1 MEITL
6 KNFRKYKYVSEF
18 SFRRFTV
25 FTGVNS
31 IGKSTILK
39 ALSIIGDSLGS
50 DDNFKLN
57 LSGRNLRS
65 HGVYSAESVFN
76 WDSKKTEFEVN
87 ISEGD
92 VKLKILYAEFRP
104 NEVFV
109 KKIRVE
115 SCIGNQV
122 LIELKCQKK
131 EDHFEYRFRYA
142 QILAAV
148 ELPISAILDLLVD
161 GYDSVKWEKQ
171 SEDLRELAKQ
181 FLMKLPQSKKML
193 SWVTNTE
200 DPISSL
206 GNLEK
211 ELLSTL
217 LQTMDFSKVHPD
229 SNKGKRRRLQ
239 FMELFKPL
247 RMLAEIFSLFAAVN
261 HLSSKRSVAP
271 RIVMPWDESFEDYK
285 NWSTKK
291 LSRNAHDFVV
301 KWIKDFSIGDAF
313 KIHLV
318 EGVGIKIEIRQRGK
332 WINLADKGMGEAQIW
347 RIIFTLGTAM
357 DESKNNPV
365 HLLIEEPDSNLHP
378 AYQSKL
384 VEPILDSIDK
394 SNSLKISIETH
405 SEYMIRN
412 LMLRSKKSPDIRTH
426 VLINYVGGQT
436 NRADCKVIEIQE
448 DGRLSQSFGPG
459 FFDEASRLTMELF

>member
-1 MEITL
+1 M
-6 KNFRKYKYVSEF
+6 
-18 SFRRFTV
+18 
-25 FTGVNS
+25 
-31 IGKSTILK
+31 LK
-39 ALSIIGDSLGS
+39 AYLIGTP
-50 DDNFKLN
+50 
-57 LSGRNLRS
+57 
-65 HGVYSAESVFN
+65 
-76 WDSKKTEFEVN
+76 KKAEFEVN

-92 VKLKILYAEFRP
+92 IKLKILYAEFQ

-109 KKIRVE
+109 KKIQVE

-171 SEDLRELAKQ
+171 SQELREVAKQ
-181 FLMKLPQSKKML
+181 FLMELPQSKKML

-217 LQTMDFSKVHPD
+217 VQTIDFSKVHPD

-261 HLSSKRSVAP
+261 HLS
-271 RIVMPWDESFEDYK
+271 
-285 NWSTKK
+285 
-291 LSRNAHDFVV
+291 L
-301 KWIKDFSIGDAF
+301 
-313 KIHLV
+313 
-318 EGVGIKIEIRQRGK
+318 
-332 WINLADKGMGEAQIW
+332 
-347 RIIFTLGTAM
+347 
-357 DESKNNPV
+357 
-365 HLLIEEPDSNLHP
+365 
-378 AYQSKL
+378 
-384 VEPILDSIDK
+384 
-394 SNSLKISIETH
+394 
-405 SEYMIRN
+405 
-412 LMLRSKKSPDIRTH
+412 
-426 VLINYVGGQT
+426 
-436 NRADCKVIEIQE
+436 
-448 DGRLSQSFGPG
+448 
-459 FFDEASRLTMELF
+459 